1 MQDPCWVSGMATA
14 SEKVRKPMKSN
25 KQTLEEVCCVIAA
38 TLFLSPA
45 VWVLAR
51 ELMGY

>member
-1 MQDPCWVSGMATA
+1 MRTNR
-14 SEKVRKPMKSN
+14 EN
-25 KQTLEEVCCVIAA
+25 LEDVCCIVAA

-45 VWVLAR
+45 IWIVAR

>member
-1 MQDPCWVSGMATA
+1 MRT
-14 SEKVRKPMKSN
+14 N
-25 KQTLEEVCCVIAA
+25 KENLEDVCCIVLA

-45 VWVLAR
+45 VWIVAR

>member
-1 MQDPCWVSGMATA
+1 M
-14 SEKVRKPMKSN
+14 RSN
-25 KQTLEEVCCVIAA
+25 RETLEDICCIVAA

-45 VWVLAR
+45 VWIVAR